1 MLPEKL
7 HFSPLSRRLV
17 EASFTGGHITSDAG
31 LLLLRE
37 VDRQHGLTRR
47 LAKIVPDRRDPGRV
61 QHGLQTLLAQ
71 RIYALAA
78 GYEDLNDHDGLR
90 HDYALQTAV
99 NRLQPLAGKSTLG
112 RLEQQADRET
122 VVQAHRMLWEHF
134 IAQHDQAPAE
144 IVLDFDATDVPVHGD
159 QEGRFFHGYYDHYCF
174 LPLYVFCGR
183 HLLVS
188 YLRPSNIDGARHSWA
203 ILALLV
209 KFIRRFWPETRIVF
223 RGDGGF
229 CRHRML
235 DWCDRKQVDYVV
247 GLARNTRLQRM
258 AAPAMQA
265 VAEAYQET
273 GQKMS
278 GVYRFLYQAGSWRR
292 RRLVVSRLEHGEQ
305 GANPRFIV
313 VSRFAEDAAQQYYE
327 DYCGRGDMEN
337 RIKDQQ
343 LDLFADRTSSP
354 RWWTNQWRLMLSAFA
369 YVLFER
375 LRDHLQGTALARMS
389 IHNLRLKLLKIG
401 AVIIRNSRRIRVL
414 ISEAYPHQEL
424 FAGLVARLKP
434 T

>member
-122 VVQAHRMLWEHF
+122 VVQAHRLLWEHF

-265 VAEAYQET
+265 VSEAYQET

-327 DYCGRGDMEN
+327 DYAVVDLEERADQDQALFGVLDQLLQVVIGCARVEKLGH
-337 RIKDQQ
+337 IFSFWYSLSVVLFQQ
-343 LDLFADRTSSP
+343 LTRISHEA
-354 RWWTNQWRLMLSAFA
+354 
-369 YVLFER
+369 
-375 LRDHLQGTALARMS
+375 G
-389 IHNLRLKLLKIG
+389 
-401 AVIIRNSRRIRVL
+401 RRGR
-414 ISEAYPHQEL
+414 
-424 FAGLVARLKP
+424 
-434 T
+434 

>member
-122 VVQAHRMLWEHF
+122 VVQAHRLLWEHF

-278 GVYRFLYQAGSWRR
+278 GVYRFLYQAGSWR
-292 RRLVVSRLEHGEQ
+292 
-305 GANPRFIV
+305 
-313 VSRFAEDAAQQYYE
+313 
-327 DYCGRGDMEN
+327 
-337 RIKDQQ
+337 
-343 LDLFADRTSSP
+343 
-354 RWWTNQWRLMLSAFA
+354 
-369 YVLFER
+369 
-375 LRDHLQGTALARMS
+375 
-389 IHNLRLKLLKIG
+389 
-401 AVIIRNSRRIRVL
+401 
-414 ISEAYPHQEL
+414 
-424 FAGLVARLKP
+424 
-434 T
+434 

>member
-112 RLEQQADRET
+112 RLEQQANRET
-122 VVQAHRMLWEHF
+122 VVQAHRLLWEHF

-209 KFIRRFWPETRIVF
+209 KFIRRFWPETRIVSAVTAVF
-223 RGDGGF
+223 ADVACSTGVTASRWI
-229 CRHRML
+229 M
-235 DWCDRKQVDYVV
+235 WWVW
-247 GLARNTRLQRM
+247 
-258 AAPAMQA
+258 PATPA
-265 VAEAYQET
+265 C
-273 GQKMS
+273 S
-278 GVYRFLYQAGSWRR
+278 GWRR
-292 RRLVVSRLEHGEQ
+292 RPCKR
-305 GANPRFIV
+305 
-313 VSRFAEDAAQQYYE
+313 
-327 DYCGRGDMEN
+327 
-337 RIKDQQ
+337 
-343 LDLFADRTSSP
+343 SP
-354 RWWTNQWRLMLSAFA
+354 RPTKKPGRRCPACIASSIRPVVGVGAAWSCRAWNMASRVPIHASSSCPALPRMLPSSTTKTTAAVATWRIGSRTNSWICSP
-369 YVLFER
+369 
-375 LRDHLQGTALARMS
+375 TAPPA
-389 IHNLRLKLLKIG
+389 H
-401 AVIIRNSRRIRVL
+401 
-414 ISEAYPHQEL
+414 
-424 FAGLVARLKP
+424 AGGP
-434 T
+434 TSGG

>member
-122 VVQAHRMLWEHF
+122 VVQAHRLLWEHF

-188 YLRPSNIDGARHSWA
+188 YLGSPQKTENKAR
-203 ILALLV
+203 
-209 KFIRRFWPETRIVF
+209 
-223 RGDGGF
+223 
-229 CRHRML
+229 
-235 DWCDRKQVDYVV
+235 
-247 GLARNTRLQRM
+247 
-258 AAPAMQA
+258 
-265 VAEAYQET
+265 
-273 GQKMS
+273 
-278 GVYRFLYQAGSWRR
+278 
-292 RRLVVSRLEHGEQ
+292 
-305 GANPRFIV
+305 
-313 VSRFAEDAAQQYYE
+313 
-327 DYCGRGDMEN
+327 
-337 RIKDQQ
+337 
-343 LDLFADRTSSP
+343 
-354 RWWTNQWRLMLSAFA
+354 
-369 YVLFER
+369 
-375 LRDHLQGTALARMS
+375 
-389 IHNLRLKLLKIG
+389 
-401 AVIIRNSRRIRVL
+401 
-414 ISEAYPHQEL
+414 
-424 FAGLVARLKP
+424 
-434 T
+434 

>member
-1 MLPEKL
+1 MAWNPQLPEKL

-17 EASFTGGHITSDAG
+17 EASFTGGHITSA
-31 LLLLRE
+31 
-37 VDRQHGLTRR
+37 
-47 LAKIVPDRRDPGRV
+47 
-61 QHGLQTLLAQ
+61 
-71 RIYALAA
+71 
-78 GYEDLNDHDGLR
+78 
-90 HDYALQTAV
+90 
-99 NRLQPLAGKSTLG
+99 TLG
-112 RLEQQADRET
+112 SLEQQADRDT
-122 VVQAHRMLWEHF
+122 VVQAHRLLWEHF

-203 ILALLV
+203 ILAPLV
-209 KFIRRFWPETRIVF
+209 KFIRRFWPNTRIVF

-247 GLARNTRLQRM
+247 GLVRSTRLQRM

-265 VAEAYQET
+265 VAEAYQAT

-278 GVYRFLYQAGSWRR
+278 GVYRFLYQAGSWRK
-292 RRLVVSRLEHGEQ
+292 VVSRLEHGEQ

-313 VSRFAEDAAQQYYE
+313 VSHFAEDAAQQHYE

-354 RWWTNQWRLMLSAFA
+354 RWWTSQWRLMLSAFA

-414 ISEAYPHQEL
+414 ISETYPHQEL

>member
-122 VVQAHRMLWEHF
+122 VVQAHRLLWEHF

-313 VSRFAEDAAQQYYE
+313 VSRFAEDAASKQVK
-327 DYCGRGDMEN
+327 RGLVKAGAQLKLSARMILNPGSVGQPRDHDPRASFAILDPDKMTW
-337 RIKDQQ
+337 RIKRVEYDIPSVQERIRK
-343 LDLFADRTSSP
+343 AG
-354 RWWTNQWRLMLSAFA
+354 SAGKHA
-369 YVLFER
+369 
-375 LRDHLQGTALARMS
+375 
-389 IHNLRLKLLKIG
+389 LRLAEG
-401 AVIIRNSRRIRVL
+401 W
-414 ISEAYPHQEL
+414 
-424 FAGLVARLKP
+424 
-434 T
+434 